1 MDIFV
6 LQKEHIEL
14 ILEKLIKMSD
24 VVLGVNKM
32 KFEDI
37 HIRDPFVLVEDGK
50 YYLYGSR
57 GYETWG
63 KCTGL
68 DVYVSSDL
76 ENWSEAYEV
85 FKAPENFWA
94 DLNFW
99 APEVHKYNNEYYMFV
114 SFKSDDKCRGTQILK
129 ANSPMGPFLVHSD
142 GPVTP
147 ADWECLDGTFHIEND
162 VPYMVFC
169 HEWAQVDDGEICA
182 IELTKDLKNPASE
195 PKVLFRAS
203 EPVWSDGFAPNK
215 YVTDGPFMYR
225 TQNGRL
231 LMIWSSFSK
240 HLYCEAISYS
250 DNGSIFGNWIHDER
264 LLFEKDGGHG
274 MIFENLNGEIMFI
287 QHMPNETPYERP
299 CLFEIIEKDD
309 TLFIK

>member
-1 MDIFV
+1 M
-6 LQKEHIEL
+6 
-14 ILEKLIKMSD
+14 KLC
-24 VVLGVNKM
+24 
-32 KFEDI
+32 DI
-37 HIRDPFVLVEDGK
+37 HIRDPFVLADSGK

-57 GYETWG
+57 GTECWG

-68 DVYVSSDL
+68 DVYESYDL

-85 FKAPENFWA
+85 FAPPEKFWS
-94 DLNFW
+94 DINFW
-99 APEVHKYNNEYYMFV
+99 APEVHKYNNEYYMLV
-114 SFKSDDKCRGTQILK
+114 SFKSHDRCRGTQILK
-129 ANSPMGPFLVHSD
+129 SDSPTGPFIVHSD

-147 ADWECLDGTFHIEND
+147 ADWKCLDGTLYIENG

-169 HEWAQVDDGEICA
+169 HEWTQIGDGEICV
-182 IELTKDLKNPASE
+182 IELTNDLKKASSE
-195 PKVLFRAS
+195 PKVLFKAS
-203 EPVWSDGFAPNK
+203 EPAWSDGYQPGK

-240 HLYCEAISYS
+240 QQYCEALSYA

-274 MIFENLNGEIMFI
+274 MIFKKYNDDIMFI
-287 QHMPNETPYERP
+287 QHMPNNSPDERP
-299 CLFEIIEKDD
+299 QLFKIVEKND
-309 TLFIK
+309 TLYIQE